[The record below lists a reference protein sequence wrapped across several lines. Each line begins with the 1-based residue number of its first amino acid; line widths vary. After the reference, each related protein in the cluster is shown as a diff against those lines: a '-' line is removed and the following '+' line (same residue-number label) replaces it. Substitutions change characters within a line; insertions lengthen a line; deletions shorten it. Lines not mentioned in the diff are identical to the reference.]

1 MSFGAPPPLAPRP
14 SAAGPNRGG
23 ADEPVERLRELDVI
37 KTYRYLRIGMIGAVV
52 LLAASIGIERSKVD
66 CWQTSISAYYYTPV
80 RAIFVGGMIAVGLSL
95 IVYKGR
101 TSAED
106 LSLNVAGMLAPV
118 VAIAPTTDVG
128 TCWSVRPIP
137 RPVKRN
143 GSLANWVVA
152 NIENNFYA
160 LLIAGGIGLI
170 LAAMIAV
177 AVNRGSIRAPVEK
190 LGWGTSVSLIFTAA
204 ALLVGWWLVRNWS
217 DFYTD
222 AHGYAAT
229 IMFVF
234 LIFAII
240 AVVWEHRKKRDNV
253 WFWFYTAVAALMILG
268 GILIPTTRIFG
279 EHTVFALE
287 AYEIVLFGVYWG
299 IQTAEKWGQPVEC
312 ESYPSPS
319 RPSPPP

>member
-1 MSFGAPPPLAPRP
+1 
-14 SAAGPNRGG
+14 
-23 ADEPVERLRELDVI
+23 
-37 KTYRYLRIGMIGAVV
+37 
-52 LLAASIGIERSKVD
+52 
-66 CWQTSISAYYYTPV
+66 
-80 RAIFVGGMIAVGLSL
+80 
-95 IVYKGR
+95 
-101 TSAED
+101 
-106 LSLNVAGMLAPV
+106 
-118 VAIAPTTDVG
+118 
-128 TCWSVRPIP
+128 
-137 RPVKRN
+137 
-143 GSLANWVVA
+143 
-152 NIENNFYA
+152 
-160 LLIAGGIGLI
+160 
-170 LAAMIAV
+170 
-177 AVNRGSIRAPVEK
+177 
-190 LGWGTSVSLIFTAA
+190 VSLIFTAA

-279 EHTVFALE
+279 EHSVFALE